1 MTAQE
6 TFLPILDPFSLGGFW
21 DKRLK
26 CTTHMNDEG
35 SGDNT
40 SLKKS
45 LKIPGVRRSHNLNKG
60 RQ

>member
-1 MTAQE
+1 MMDATSGTEIAY
-6 TFLPILDPFSLGGFW
+6 PSGA
-21 DKRLK
+21 KRLK
-26 CTTHMNDEG
+26 CTTHMNDDG